1 MCQKVQP
8 EASRWL
14 NTVPD
19 MFVHEL
25 LTLSDPRRRSEQLRD
40 NPPTE
45 ARRKPTMRLAGKVAI
60 IPGAASGMGAATAR
74 MFARE
79 GAKVMVADVLEQ
91 EGRQVADTIGGSAR
105 FEPLDVT
112 KEEDW
117 AAVVDAATRHFD
129 KLDVL
134 VNNAGISGSAEQ
146 DFYST
151 EAWHRIMAVNA
162 TGVFFGIKHAIP
174 AMVANGGGSI
184 VNLSLIAGII
194 GSEHFHM
201 AYNASK
207 AAVRLMTK
215 SVAVQHAKDKIR
227 ANSVHPDIMPPMRT
241 SGRTAD
247 PALREERMRVI
258 PMRRPGEV
266 GSPNLEPRANL

>member
-1 MCQKVQP
+1 
-8 EASRWL
+8 
-14 NTVPD
+14 
-19 MFVHEL
+19 
-25 LTLSDPRRRSEQLRD
+25 
-40 NPPTE
+40 
-45 ARRKPTMRLAGKVAI
+45 MRLADKVAI
-60 IPGAASGMGAATAR
+60 ISGAASGMGAATAR

-79 GAKVMVADVLEQ
+79 GAKVVIADVLEH
-91 EGRQVADTIGGSAR
+91 EGRQVTDAIGAAAR
-105 FEPLDVT
+105 VEPLDVT
-112 KEEDW
+112 KEEGW
-117 AAVVDAATRHFD
+117 AATTRHFG

-134 VNNAGISGSAEQ
+134 VNNAGVSGSAEQ

-162 TGVFFGIKHAIP
+162 TGVFFGIKDAVP
-174 AMVANGGGSI
+174 AMVASGGGSI
-184 VNLSLIAGII
+184 VNLSSIAGII
-194 GSEHFHM
+194 GSEHVHM

-227 ANSVHPDIMPPMRT
+227 ANSVHPGIMPPMRT

-247 PALREERMRVI
+247 PAARAERMRVI

-266 GSPNLEPRANL
+266 DEVAYAILFLASDESSYITGSEIHVDGGAIAI

>member
-1 MCQKVQP
+1 
-8 EASRWL
+8 
-14 NTVPD
+14 
-19 MFVHEL
+19 
-25 LTLSDPRRRSEQLRD
+25 
-40 NPPTE
+40 
-45 ARRKPTMRLAGKVAI
+45 MRLADKVAI
-60 IPGAASGMGAATAR
+60 VSGAASGMGAATAR

-79 GAKVMVADVLEQ
+79 GAKVVIADVLEH
-91 EGRQVADTIGGSAR
+91 EGRQVADSIGAAAR
-105 FEPLDVT
+105 FEQLDVT

-117 AAVVDAATRHFD
+117 AAVVAATTRHFGN
-129 KLDVL
+129 LDVL

-151 EAWHRIMAVNA
+151 EAWHRIMSVNA
-162 TGVFFGIKHAIP
+162 TGVFFGMKYAT
-174 AMVANGGGSI
+174 MVASGGGSI
-184 VNLSLIAGII
+184 VNLSSIAGII
-194 GSEHFHM
+194 GSEHVHM

-227 ANSVHPDIMPPMRT
+227 ANSVHPGVMPPMRT

-247 PALREERMRVI
+247 PAVRAERMRVI

-266 GSPNLEPRANL
+266 DEVTYAILFLASDESSYITGSEIHVDGGAIAI

>member
-1 MCQKVQP
+1 
-8 EASRWL
+8 
-14 NTVPD
+14 
-19 MFVHEL
+19 
-25 LTLSDPRRRSEQLRD
+25 
-40 NPPTE
+40 
-45 ARRKPTMRLAGKVAI
+45 MRLAGKGAI
-60 IPGAASGMGAATAR
+60 VSGAASGMGTATAR

-79 GAKVMVADVLEQ
+79 GAKVVIADVLEH
-91 EGRQVADTIGGSAR
+91 EGRQVAEAIGASAW

-112 KEEDW
+112 NEDDW
-117 AAVVDAATRHFD
+117 AAVVAATTRHFG

-134 VNNAGISGSAEQ
+134 VNNAGISGSAEE

-162 TGVFFGIKHAIP
+162 TGVFFGIKYAVP

-184 VNLSLIAGII
+184 VNLSSIAGII
-194 GSEHFHM
+194 GSEHVQR

-215 SVAVQHAKDKIR
+215 SVAGQHAKDKTP
-227 ANSVHPDIMPPMRT
+227 ANSVPPGMGPQMRT

-247 PALREERMRVI
+247 PAVRAERMRVI
-258 PMRRPGEV
+258 PTHRPGEIDEV
-266 GSPNLEPRANL
+266 AYAIVFL

>member
-1 MCQKVQP
+1 
-8 EASRWL
+8 
-14 NTVPD
+14 
-19 MFVHEL
+19 
-25 LTLSDPRRRSEQLRD
+25 
-40 NPPTE
+40 
-45 ARRKPTMRLAGKVAI
+45 MRLAGKVAI
-60 IPGAASGMGAATAR
+60 ISGAASGMGAATAR

-79 GAKVMVADVLEQ
+79 GAKVVIADVLEH
-91 EGRQVADTIGGSAR
+91 EGRQVADAIGALAR

-117 AAVVDAATRHFD
+117 AAVVRHFG

-162 TGVFFGIKHAIP
+162 TGVFFGIKYAIP

-184 VNLSLIAGII
+184 VNLSSIAGII
-194 GSEHFHM
+194 GSEHVHM

-227 ANSVHPDIMPPMRT
+227 ANSVHPGIMPPMRT

-247 PALREERMRVI
+247 PSVRAERMRVI

-266 GSPNLEPRANL
+266 DEVAYTILFLASDESSYITGSEIHVDGGAIAI